1 MLDKSTDKN
10 DKSYAYSLIK
20 CETGQ
25 KNFPFDE
32 RTHIRN
38 KQAGQTGGSFFRVA
52 GPGKLAAGLPES
64 PVTRKKR
71 HLPASR
77 CQVFWLLLQ

>member
-32 RTHIRN
+32 RAHIRN
-38 KQAGQTGGSFFRVA
+38 KQAGQTGG
-52 GPGKLAAGLPES
+52 
-64 PVTRKKR
+64 
-71 HLPASR
+71 
-77 CQVFWLLLQ
+77 